1 MKSMYAS
8 EKMME
13 NESINWYAV
22 ELFLAVC
29 DAGGITAAVR
39 SGVARISQPALSA
52 QMSSLES
59 MVGCVL
65 FERKPFRLTRE
76 GMLFQSEFLQLR
88 RKMQESV
95 ERIKQSHEG
104 SLRIAAS
111 DVVINRHLPKLLE
124 TLAMPESAR
133 LYLKDAPSHELPGL
147 VREGE
152 VDLAI
157 GVMPTLSDRGK
168 FPLAEVLMQVPVGII
183 YPKQAHLAPLASWS
197 ELKALLLEKSLPGL
211 ISLPKHNLISTH
223 VMQSLMKHGISWPI
237 TAEVSSLSHVA
248 TFVGLGLGYG
258 INLAHAL
265 EESET
270 SYHWLPFPS
279 NIVPPLKI
287 GMWYGDHPPELAKR
301 FIRIARQ
308 YTKAIAANRTK

>member
-1 MKSMYAS
+1 MYAS

-13 NESINWYAV
+13 NESIDWYAV

-29 DAGGITAAVR
+29 EAGGITAAVR

-52 QMSSLES
+52 QMSSLEA

-76 GMLFQSEFLQLR
+76 GMLFRSEFLQLR

-183 YPKQAHLAPLASWS
+183 YPKQARVAPLASWA
-197 ELKALLLEKSLPGL
+197 ELKAMLLEKSRPGL

-223 VMQSLMKHGISWPI
+223 VSQALAKQGISWPI

-258 INLAHAL
+258 INLAYAL
-265 EESET
+265 ESNDK
-270 SYHWLPFPS
+270 SYHWLPFPPHV
-279 NIVPPLKI
+279 VPPLKI

-301 FIRIARQ
+301 FIRIARE
-308 YTKAIAANRTK
+308 YTKAIASNRAKE